1 MQIIKAG
8 SSIGTDIAGVD
19 LAHLDSA
26 EFRGIYGAWLESSV
40 LRFRDQELTKDQLR
54 AFSERFGPLEYAPMG
69 KITPEQRASIPNPYV
84 TNVSNIVENGRP
96 IGGLGSA
103 EANWHTDM
111 SYIEHPPTAS
121 ILMAV
126 EVPEVGGD
134 TEFCDMHA
142 AFEAM
147 PDDLSDRVRTLS
159 IKHDAAHDSIGGLR
173 HGFDHSA
180 SPVEAPGWVHPMIR
194 IHEETRRDA
203 LYLGRR
209 QDAYVLEMDLDESD
223 TLLNTIWDYVA
234 LEGHSWIQHWRNG
247 DVVMWDNRSVMH
259 RRMSFPASSRRL
271 MHRTQVR
278 PVL

>member
-134 TEFCDMHA
+134 TEYCDMHA
-142 AFEAM
+142 AFESL
-147 PDDLSDRVRTLS
+147 PTGLSDRARTLS
-159 IKHDAAHDSIGGLR
+159 IKHDAAHDSVGNLR
-173 HGFDHSA
+173 RGFDHA
-180 SPVEAPGWVHPMIR
+180 VSPVDGGTKKRVAMRSSWADDKTRTYRKWTWIKAKRCWTRFGTMLRSRGIPGFSN
-194 IHEETRRDA
+194 
-203 LYLGRR
+203 GRK
-209 QDAYVLEMDLDESD
+209 A
-223 TLLNTIWDYVA
+223 
-234 LEGHSWIQHWRNG
+234 
-247 DVVMWDNRSVMH
+247 MW
-259 RRMSFPASSRRL
+259 
-271 MHRTQVR
+271 
-278 PVL
+278 